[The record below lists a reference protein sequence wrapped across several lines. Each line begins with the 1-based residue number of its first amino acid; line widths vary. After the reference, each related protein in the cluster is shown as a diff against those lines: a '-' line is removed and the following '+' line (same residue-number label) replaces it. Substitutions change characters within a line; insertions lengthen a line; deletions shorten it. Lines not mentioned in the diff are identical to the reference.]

1 MTIMEPRRSEGRKK
15 NVTMQPVSGC
25 GWLAAAL
32 R

>member
-1 MTIMEPRRSEGRKK
+1 MIIMEPRRSEGRKK
-15 NVTMQPVSGC
+15 NVMQPVSGC